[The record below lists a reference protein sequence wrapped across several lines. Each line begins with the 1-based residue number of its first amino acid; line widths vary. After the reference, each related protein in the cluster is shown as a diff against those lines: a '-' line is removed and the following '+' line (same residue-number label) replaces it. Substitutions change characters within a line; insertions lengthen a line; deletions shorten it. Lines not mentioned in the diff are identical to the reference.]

1 MTNLITEYPVKTLD
15 GIELLPAGTEL
26 TEEIL
31 EELANRNTSASYDSL
46 SFMDYGRIRQDLF
59 IFLKYPPYHIFFSDL
74 EEFQDI
80 LRVMENVKLPLPVLE
95 SMEYFRQN
103 EFQTYRHSLMVFVI
117 SVLLAKNLLPEYL
130 ELFSKVTISS
140 THDIGKIC
148 VPLEILKKSTPLN
161 ENEHKQLKHHAV
173 SGYVLLIY
181 FLKSHKSFMAKLARD
196 HHERRDGSGYPR
208 GVELTNR
215 MVEIVAVADIYD
227 ALLMPRSYRP
237 ISYDNRTA
245 LEVITKMAECGAIG
259 WDVLKALIAQ
269 NRMKKP
275 NFHDIAVPEEKR
287 GKAPMG
293 NLYGKIEAD

>member
-1 MTNLITEYPVKTLD
+1 MTNIVTEYPVKTLD
-15 GIELLPAGTEL
+15 GIELLPEGTEL

-31 EELANRNTSASYDSL
+31 EELANRNDSASYDSL

-59 IFLKYPPYHIFFSDL
+59 VFINYPPYHIFFSDL
-74 EEFQDI
+74 EEFQYI
-80 LRVMENVKLPLPVLE
+80 LKIMESVKLPLPVLE

-103 EFQTYRHSLMVFVI
+103 DFQTYRHSLMVFII
-117 SVLLAKNLLPEYL
+117 SILLAKNLLPENI
-130 ELFSKVTISS
+130 EFFGKVTISS

-148 VPLEILKKSTPLN
+148 VPLEILKKSTPLTK
-161 ENEHKQLKHHAV
+161 NEHKHLKHHAV
-173 SGYVLLIY
+173 AGYALLIY
-181 FLKSHKSFMAKLARD
+181 FLRDHKSFIAKLALN

-208 GVELTNR
+208 GIELTNKI
-215 MVEIVAVADIYD
+215 VEIIAVADVYD

-245 LEVITKMAECGAIG
+245 LELITTMAESGVVG

-269 NRMKKP
+269 NRIEKP
-275 NFHDIAVPEEKR
+275 NYHKIVIPEEKR
-287 GKAPMG
+287 GKAPSG